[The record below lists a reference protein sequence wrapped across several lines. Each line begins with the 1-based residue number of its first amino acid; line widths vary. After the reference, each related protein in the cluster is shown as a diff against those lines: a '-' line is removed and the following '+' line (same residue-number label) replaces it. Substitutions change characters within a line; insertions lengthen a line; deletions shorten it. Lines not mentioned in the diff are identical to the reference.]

1 MRQIFCDQPRTKK
14 QITCTIDGQSVT
26 VEEGTTILHAARKL
40 GLYVPTLCYLEKL
53 NPIGSCRMCVVE
65 VEGMEGV
72 VTACQVPV
80 SEEIKVITQSDR
92 LAEERALMV
101 RMMLVN
107 HPLDCAICERSGECL
122 LQDTTVEFKQIT
134 PKYDADIPVRK
145 KHMDWGLV
153 RYDPNL
159 CIMCERC
166 IKVCTEVQGVS
177 AFKIEG
183 RGFQSQIGTVTGKKL
198 DCEFCGQCISVCP
211 VGALNSGVVLSA
223 RAWELTKTK
232 TICPHCAVGCTY
244 DMNTK
249 RHRIIRV
256 TTNDFVGMN
265 NGNLCAMGRFGY
277 RFIESEERVKT
288 PLLNK
293 NGNFE
298 PIGWD
303 EACRILAGR
312 LRKIQND
319 YGVNSVAGIGSERAT
334 NESNYLFQK
343 LFRTVLGTHQV
354 NSLSNMRSP
363 ALNSGIFSQFPTIPL
378 IRSVEAIDS
387 ATGVVFFHADG
398 AVENPV
404 IGNIVRRAIY
414 RNNAEIFTFG
424 HRAIEFKPFPRV
436 SCTHKVGEELTLLKG
451 LVHTIL
457 EKNLVDRSSLGQK
470 IANLDELISSAKTD
484 PDQLSNSVHGFDQDQ
499 WDLWVRSMVEHA
511 GAGVLL
517 IGKSVYSNPE
527 AEQILRWIQNLAAV
541 LNMKPMLYRE
551 FCNSQGVND
560 MGVSPEVLPGYHPV
574 TDLAELDRF
583 GKNWDKILT
592 NLMRPETNLFS
603 AVRSEKI
610 KAMWIMGEDCLTRW
624 RPAKEVEETLKQ
636 LDFLVVQDSFL
647 SETAKR
653 AELVLPSSTF
663 AEQDGTFTNMEGRV
677 QRVRKSIPCI
687 GKSKADWE
695 IIQMVAT
702 EFGSTHFSYPDSEG
716 VFQEIRQLIPAYS
729 SIQPYTDGFDG
740 ELAQYSW
747 RNSNGNAVHLQ
758 F

>member
-1 MRQIFCDQPRTKK
+1 MRQIFCDQPRVKK
-14 QITCTIDGQSVT
+14 QITCTIDGRSVT

-40 GLYVPTLCYLEKL
+40 GLYVPTLCYMEKL

-72 VTACQVPV
+72 VTSCQVPV
-80 SEEIKVITQSDR
+80 SEGIKVTTQSER

-107 HPLDCAICERSGECL
+107 HPLDCPICERSGECL
-122 LQDTTVEFKQIT
+122 LQDTTVEFKQT
-134 PKYDADIPVRK
+134 SPKYRADKQPRK

-177 AFKIEG
+177 AFKIVG
-183 RGFQSQIGTVTGKKL
+183 RGFDSQIGTVTGEKL

-223 RAWELTKTK
+223 RSWELKKTK

-256 TTNDFVGMN
+256 TTDDFAGIN

-277 RFIESEERVKT
+277 RFIESGERIKT
-288 PLLNK
+288 PLLKK
-293 NGNFE
+293 NGNFQ
-298 PIGWD
+298 PISWE

-319 YGVNSVAGIGSERAT
+319 HGVNSVAGIGSERAT

-343 LFRTVLGTHQV
+343 FFRTVLGTHQV

-363 ALNSGIFSQFPTIPL
+363 AWNSELFDRFPSIPL
-378 IRSVEAIDS
+378 IRSVADIDS
-387 ATGVVFFHADG
+387 STGVVFFQADG

-414 RNNAEIFTFG
+414 RNNAEIFAFG
-424 HRAIEFKPFPRV
+424 HREIEYKPYPRV
-436 SCTHKVGEELTLLKG
+436 SCAHRVGEEVTVLKG
-451 LVHTIL
+451 LVRTVL
-457 EKNLVDRSSLGQK
+457 ELDLVDRSTLQER
-470 IANLDELISSAKTD
+470 IANLDELVSSAND
-484 PDQLSNSVHGFDQDQ
+484 SPGRLAESVRGFEPEQ
-499 WDLWVRSMVEHA
+499 WNLWVRDLAQHA
-511 GAGVLL
+511 GKGTIL
-517 IGKSVYSNPE
+517 IGKSVYINPN
-527 AEQILRWIQNLAAV
+527 AESILNWIQNLAAV

-560 MGVSPEVLPGYHPV
+560 MGVSPFVLPGYRPI
-574 TDLAELDRF
+574 TDLAGLDRI
-583 GKNWDKILT
+583 GKTWNKKLT
-592 NLMRPETNLFS
+592 HLMRPVSNVFS
-603 AVRSEKI
+603 AVLSEDV
-610 KAMWIMGEDCLTRW
+610 AGLWIMGEDCLTRW
-624 RPAKEVEETLKQ
+624 RPAKEVEEALKRVR
-636 LDFLVVQDSFL
+636 LLVVQDSFL
-647 SETAKR
+647 TETAKL

-677 QRVRKSIPCI
+677 QRVCKTIPNI
-687 GKSKADWE
+687 GQSKADWE
-695 IIQMVAT
+695 IIRMVAA
-702 EFGSTHFSYPDSEG
+702 EFGAPGFAYTNVEG

-729 SIQPYTDGFDG
+729 SIDPYAAGFDG
-740 ELAQYSW
+740 AIAQYPW
-747 RNSNGNAVHLQ
+747 IKPNGHSLRLRV
-758 F
+758 